1 MHEYLCKVEDNMFKR
16 IKEKYLEPLRK
27 ANVGNECPHFVIV
40 TAIVLY
46 ITLWAE
52 NLV

>member
-1 MHEYLCKVEDNMFKR
+1 MHGYLSKAKVNMFKKF
-16 IKEKYLEPLRK
+16 KEKYLEQLHK
-27 ANVGNECPHFVIV
+27 ANAGKDCPHFVNI
-40 TAIVLY
+40 TAIVLD

>member
-1 MHEYLCKVEDNMFKR
+1 MHGYLSKVKVNMFMQ
-16 IKEKYLEPLRK
+16 IKNKYLEQLRK
-27 ANVGNECPHFVIV
+27 ASASKEIQHFVNV
-40 TAIVLY
+40 TAIVLD

>member
-1 MHEYLCKVEDNMFKR
+1 MHGYLSKVKVNVFNQ
-16 IKEKYLEPLRK
+16 IKEKYLEQLLK
-27 ANVGNECPHFVIV
+27 ANAGMECPHFVNV
-40 TAIVLY
+40 TAIVLD

>member
-1 MHEYLCKVEDNMFKR
+1 MHGYLSKVKFNKFKP
-16 IKEKYLEPLRK
+16 IKEKYLEQLRK
-27 ANVGNECPHFVIV
+27 ANAGRECPHFMNV
-40 TAIVLY
+40 TAIVLV